1 MLDLLKKVVVYDNE
15 GESLDRYTVYTPDG
29 AVYGMSSNGLGFN
42 MYLGEFC
49 EVPQGEHLGKK
60 LRSVPSEIRH
70 AVLCRIEM
78 ALN

>member
-15 GESLDRYTVYTPDG
+15 GESFDRYTVYTPDG
-29 AVYGMSSNGLGFN
+29 SVYGMSENALGFN
-42 MYLGEFC
+42 LYLGEFY